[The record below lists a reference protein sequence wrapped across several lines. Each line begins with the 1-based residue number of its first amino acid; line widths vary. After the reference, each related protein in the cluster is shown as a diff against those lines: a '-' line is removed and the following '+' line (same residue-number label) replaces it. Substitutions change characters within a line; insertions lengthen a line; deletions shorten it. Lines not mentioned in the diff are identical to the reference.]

1 MIKFTHDFEKAIRFC
16 VDIEGDVQKYAMSFL
31 HIFNNARENPDC
43 FYKVEN
49 CYDNRVFVTCNME
62 YEDQAEDYL
71 SQFGKIVYKADIR
84 KINVYPVCANSKDY
98 DELYPDDCDTEF
110 CVIAD

>member
-1 MIKFTHDFEKAIRFC
+1 MIKFTHDYEKAIQFT

-49 CYDNRVFVTCNME
+49 SYNNQVFVTCE
-62 YEDQAEDYL
+62 RGYRDQVEKYL
-71 SQFGKIVYKADIR
+71 SQFGKIVSKEDIH
-84 KINVYPVCANSKDY
+84 KVNIYPMCNNSNDY
-98 DELYPDDCDTEF
+98 DELYPDDRDTKF
-110 CVIAD
+110 FVIDG